1 MGTLSDFTNQLD
13 STSSKRELT
22 CVRYCCQPRVV
33 GWSSASGQ
41 YLLPSSTCLLLWVS
55 SQRDVLESVPPL
67 CCSCPASWLLLLIL
81 FYPPFTGCLG
91 LTLLPKGLNALAFL
105 PFVFSLLD
113 FLFPWMLKTLLLFFH
128 PSEILVTAPKRQVLH
143 YHTSDI
149 SPRQNKDKHNYLAF
163 HPHEVS
169 NTVIPCIV

>member
-105 PFVFSLLD
+105 PFVLFSFD

-128 PSEILVTAPKRQVLH
+128 PSEILGHGAKATGVTL
-143 YHTSDI
+143 
-149 SPRQNKDKHNYLAF
+149 
-163 HPHEVS
+163 PHLGHLTKTKQGQAQLS
-169 NTVIPCIV
+169 CFPSSRSQ